1 MDHQPLVS
9 ILINNYNY
17 GRFLDDAITSALS
30 QTYSNVEVIVVD
42 DGSTDNSAE
51 IIAKYEGRI
60 KAIFKENGG
69 QASAFNAGFAASA
82 GEIICFL
89 DSDDAYK
96 PEKVERVISALFDD
110 ALGYCFDAVV
120 LTGPDLIPQSPD
132 DIRSNKIHVVD
143 YRANMRAG
151 SLSRCLAM
159 PIPATSG
166 LSFRRSVLEGIF
178 PLPESESCSMSENY
192 MKYIAVGTERGV
204 FMETSLTLQ
213 RLHGKNLF
221 TVHMEPSMGAR
232 ISILCGYW
240 MHKNYPDLSKFADT
254 QIALGLHLASRS
266 ENEIDSKY
274 WEYVREHMKARGC
287 IRAILIRARAFSY
300 TLRKAL
306 KGHKA

>member
-1 MDHQPLVS
+1 MDRQPLVS

-30 QTYSNVEVIVVD
+30 QTYPNIEVIVVD
-42 DGSTDNSAE
+42 DGSTDHSAE
-51 IIAKYEGRI
+51 VIAKYEGRI
-60 KAIFKENGG
+60 KAIFKANGG
-69 QASAFNAGFAASA
+69 IASAFNAGFAASS

-96 PEKVERVISALFDD
+96 PEKVQSVVSALSDE
-110 ALGYCFDAVV
+110 LSYCFDAVV
-120 LTGPDLIPQSPD
+120 LTGPDLKPQSSD
-132 DIRSNKIHVVD
+132 EVRSNKIHIVD

-166 LSFRRSVLEGIF
+166 LSFRRSVLARIF
-178 PLPESESCSMSENY
+178 PLPESESCSMCENY

-221 TVHMEPSMGAR
+221 TVHMESSMGAR

-240 MHKNYPDLSKFADT
+240 MHKNYPELSKFSDT
-254 QIALGLHLASRS
+254 QIALGIHLASSS
-266 ENEIDSKY
+266 EKKIDMRY
-274 WEYVREHMKARGC
+274 WGYVHEHMKSRGC
-287 IRAILIRARAFSY
+287 WNVLMIYARALLYKVRAIV
-300 TLRKAL
+300 K
-306 KGHKA
+306 K